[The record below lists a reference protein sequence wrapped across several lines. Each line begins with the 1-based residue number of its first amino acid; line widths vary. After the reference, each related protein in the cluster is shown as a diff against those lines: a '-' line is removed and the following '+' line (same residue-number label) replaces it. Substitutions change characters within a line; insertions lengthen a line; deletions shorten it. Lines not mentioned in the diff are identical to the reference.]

1 MVPTPAQSDVAP
13 EQPKR
18 RYTWLLALVVAAGI
32 TASVSIS
39 YTLYRSAEHH
49 WIARSESEAQRLST
63 MLLGW
68 MDDSYAPLS
77 GLAALVENSHTT
89 KPAEFLNAF
98 DGMESRA
105 TTLLL
110 GAAAMLER
118 NAKGKWVLAISSGNF
133 EFLEKD
139 AADGFVKLQ
148 PLIELALARRNQF
161 VLGPPISSGDGK
173 PMSPAMIALS
183 NVTTPTVLVGK
194 LEYATLQSAL
204 LGTPT
209 PKGFYL
215 TLKGK
220 FMEAPEIRPIVKAE
234 PDQPLVEELVTRAAT
249 GGADLEIVWGVTKQ
263 YGNGPDYALAAMT
276 LVGGITA
283 TLLIAMFMASL
294 IKRNRVINEKVE
306 LATAALRVSG
316 EEQTATLE
324 SATLGIAFIRDRII
338 VRANSRLDELFGFE
352 RGDQIGQP
360 TRIWYPDDESHA
372 GGAAVYEQLARGET
386 HQREQQLRRKSGE
399 LFWCRLSGR
408 AVQVGD
414 LSRGTVWMLED
425 VTERRQT
432 EGEIQ
437 QARQKAEEATEM
449 KSMFLANMSHEIRTP
464 MNAIIGL
471 SHLALKTQL
480 NAKQRDYVSKVHN
493 AGTSLL
499 SVINDILDFSKI
511 EAGRLDLETIDFAMD
526 QVISTVITLTAQKA
540 HDKGVEFLAHVSSAV
555 PESLRG
561 DPLRLGQVLTNLVNN
576 AVKFTERGEIR
587 LTVDVLERTDEQ
599 VQLRCSVRD
608 TGIGMTREQAAKLFQ
623 PFTQA
628 DMSTTRTHG
637 GTGLGLTISRRLVE
651 AMGGRVWLES
661 EPGGGSTF
669 FVTVWLGAP
678 KGAGK
683 GVPERLA
690 GLRMLVVDD
699 NPAAREILQE
709 PLQTLA
715 SRVDMVASGPEAI
728 AAIKRQDAAEP
739 YDIVFMDW
747 CMPGMDGLQASRRI
761 KSDSSL
767 NHQPAIVLVTAFEEV
782 REKAEGLHL
791 EGFLAKPVTKSMI
804 VSALMNVFA
813 KPGPSG
819 VTAGAAGEEESGRL
833 LGARILLTEDN
844 EINQQ
849 IAIELLGGAGATVRV
864 ANNGR
869 EAVETLL
876 DGPQPTPYHLVL
888 MDLQMPEMDG
898 YQATARIRGDGR
910 FASLPIIAMTAH
922 ATIEERQRCLAAGMN
937 DHVSKP
943 IDPGALF
950 ETLGHYH
957 RPAGAGDAGSTPLA
971 AAPHDAMSSGRST
984 EERHAE
990 EATLPS
996 VEGLDT
1002 SDGLLRV
1009 AGNRVLYLKLLRQ
1022 FADQQSNAPDRIEE
1036 CLATGDHDAAERLAH
1051 TLKGVAG
1058 NLGAGA
1064 VQAAA
1069 AEFEKGIASR
1079 GEAPRIE
1086 TLRQRVAEELA
1097 GLLGRLRPA
1106 LAPEL
1111 TSAAAAPS
1119 PTAPVDAEVLK
1130 GLVAQMRKQLGEF
1143 DPGAADLL
1151 ESHRDAFGSLFSPD
1165 DLAAFEQHVQGYA
1178 FDEAHAMLEQA
1189 VKARGAS

>member
-1 MVPTPAQSDVAP
+1 MAPTPARPDVAP
-13 EQPKR
+13 EHPR
-18 RYTWLLALVVAAGI
+18 TRYTWLLALVIAAGI
-32 TASVSIS
+32 TASLSVS
-39 YTLYRSAEHH
+39 YTLYRSAERH

-68 MDDSYAPLS
+68 LDDSYAPLS
-77 GLAALVENSHTT
+77 GLAALVENAYQTQ
-89 KPAEFLNAF
+89 PEAFLNAF
-98 DGMESRA
+98 DAMESRA
-105 TTLLL
+105 TTGLL

-118 NAKGKWVLAISSGNF
+118 NTKGEWVLAISSGNF
-133 EFLEKD
+133 EFLEND
-139 AADGFVKLQ
+139 AANGFVKLQ
-148 PLIELALARRNQF
+148 PVIELALARRNQF
-161 VLGPPISSGDGK
+161 VLSPPVSSGDGK
-173 PMSPAMIALS
+173 AMSPVMIALS
-183 NVTTPTVLVGK
+183 NVKTPTILVGK

-209 PKGFYL
+209 PQGFYL

-220 FMEAPEIRPIVKAE
+220 FMKAPETRPIIQDE

-263 YGNGPDYALAAMT
+263 YGNGPDDALAAMT
-276 LVGGITA
+276 LIGGITA

-306 LATAALRVSG
+306 LATAALRLTD

-324 SATLGIAFIRDRII
+324 SATLGIAFIKDRII

-352 RGDQIGQP
+352 RGEQLGQP
-360 TRIWYPDDESHA
+360 TRIWYPDDQSHA
-372 GGAAVYEQLARGET
+372 AAGGAVYEQLARGET
-386 HQREQQLRRKSGE
+386 HQREQQLRRQSGE

-408 AVQVGD
+408 AVEAGD

-425 VTERRQT
+425 VTERRQA
-432 EGEIQ
+432 EEEIK

-480 NAKQRDYVSKVHN
+480 SAKQRDYVGRVHD

-499 SVINDILDFSKI
+499 GVINDILDFSKI
-511 EAGRLDLETIDFAMD
+511 EAGRLDLETIEFGMD
-526 QVISTVITLTAQKA
+526 QVISTVTTLTAQKA
-540 HDKGVEFLAHVSSAV
+540 QDKGIEYLAHVSSAV

-587 LTVDVLERTDEQ
+587 LTVEVLERTDEK
-599 VQLRCSVRD
+599 VQLKCSVRD
-608 TGIGMTREQAAKLFQ
+608 TGIGMTREQTAKLFQ

-661 EPGGGSTF
+661 EPGVGSTF
-669 FVTVWLGAP
+669 FFTVWLGAP
-678 KGAGK
+678 KGSGK
-683 GVPERLA
+683 VVPERLA
-690 GLRMLVVDD
+690 GVRMLVVDD
-699 NPAAREILQE
+699 NPAAREILHE
-709 PLQTLA
+709 PLRTLV

-728 AAIKRQDAAEP
+728 AAVKQQDAVEP

-747 CMPGMDGLQASRRI
+747 RMPGMDGLQASRRI
-761 KSDSSL
+761 KSDTSL
-767 NHQPAIVLVTAFEEV
+767 HHQPAIVLVTAFEEV
-782 REKAEGLHL
+782 REEAEGLHL

-804 VSALMNVFA
+804 VGTLMNVFA
-813 KPGPSG
+813 EPGPGG
-819 VTAGAAGEEESGRL
+819 VTAAARRQEEWGRL

-849 IAIELLGGAGATVRV
+849 IAIELLEGAGATVRV
-864 ANNGR
+864 AHNGR
-869 EAVETLL
+869 EAVEILL
-876 DGPQPTPYHLVL
+876 DGPQPPSYDLVL

-910 FASLPIIAMTAH
+910 FASLPIIAMTVH

-943 IDPGALF
+943 IDPGALL
-950 ETLGHYH
+950 ETLRHYH
-957 RPAGAGDAGSTPLA
+957 RPAGAGDAGLNPLA
-971 AAPHDAMSSGRST
+971 VVSHDASSGRPT
-984 EERHAE
+984 EGRPAE
-990 EATLPS
+990 EAPLPS

-1002 SDGLLRV
+1002 SDGLLSV
-1009 AGNRVLYLKLLRQ
+1009 AGNRRLYLKLLRQ
-1022 FADQQSNAPDRIEE
+1022 FVDQQSNAPDRIAE
-1036 CLATGDHDAAERLAH
+1036 CMATGDHGAAERLAH

-1064 VQAAA
+1064 LQAAA
-1069 AEFEKGIASR
+1069 AELEKAIASR

-1097 GLLGRLRPA
+1097 GLFGRMRPA
-1106 LAPEL
+1106 LAPEQ
-1111 TSAAAAPS
+1111 TSAVAAPS
-1119 PTAPVDAEVLK
+1119 PAAPVDAEVIK
-1130 GLVAQMRKQLGEF
+1130 ALVAQMRKQLTEF
-1143 DPGAADLL
+1143 DPGAADFL
-1151 ESHRDAFGSLFSPD
+1151 ESHRDTFGSLFSPD
-1165 DLAAFEQHVQGYA
+1165 HLAAFEQHVQGYA

-1189 VKARGAS
+1189 AKARGA